1 MEEERFEVHR
11 TDATGISIYSM
22 TKEEIITCVANG
34 EWLFVDGQMVDTSA
48 ISAIAEIDFAQVGSL
63 VFGPQ
68 IHGSYPPQVKVKTL
82 SKKGKWKISEENVS
96 NILGEEYFVYIDG
109 AYIPPTTE
117 LQEKD
122 LESWQDIRRYRKV
135 REWTD

>member
-11 TDATGISIYSM
+11 ADSSGGSIYSM

-48 ISAIAEIDFAQVGSL
+48 ISAIAEIDFAQAGAL
-63 VFGPQ
+63 YLTRQ
-68 IHGSYPPQVKVKTL
+68 IHGCYHPQVKVKTL
-82 SKKGKWKISEENVS
+82 SKKGKWKISEEYVS
-96 NILGEEYFVYIDG
+96 NILGEEYFAYIDG

-122 LESWQDIRRYRKV
+122 LESWQDIRRYRKL

>member
-1 MEEERFEVHR
+1 MWV
-11 TDATGISIYSM
+11 
-22 TKEEIITCVANG
+22 VAVSVSN
-34 EWLFVDGQMVDTSA
+34 
-48 ISAIAEIDFAQVGSL
+48 
-63 VFGPQ
+63 
-68 IHGSYPPQVKVKTL
+68 YPQVKVKTL
-82 SKKGKWKISEENVS
+82 SEKGKWKLSEEFVC

>member
-1 MEEERFEVHR
+1 
-11 TDATGISIYSM
+11 
-22 TKEEIITCVANG
+22 
-34 EWLFVDGQMVDTSA
+34 MVDTSA
-48 ISAIAEIDFAQVGSL
+48 ISAIAEIDFAQAGAL
-63 VFGPQ
+63 YLTRQ
-68 IHGSYPPQVKVKTL
+68 IHGCYHPQVKVKTL
-82 SKKGKWKISEENVS
+82 SKKGKWKISEEYVS

>member
-1 MEEERFEVHR
+1 MEERFEVNR
-11 TDATGISIYSM
+11 AGLDGGSIYSM
-22 TKEEIITCVANG
+22 TKKEITTCLTNG
-34 EWLFVDGQMVDTSA
+34 EWLFVDCQMVDA
-48 ISAIAEIDFAQVGSL
+48 ASAIAEIDLAQADSLRMTPALVGS
-63 VFGPQ
+63 
-68 IHGSYPPQVKVKTL
+68 SPPQVKVKTL
-82 SKKGKWKISEENVS
+82 SEKGKWKLSEESVS
-96 NILGEEYFVYIDG
+96 NILGEGYFVYIDG

>member
-11 TDATGISIYSM
+11 ADSFGGSIYSM

-34 EWLFVDGQMVDTSA
+34 EWLFVELQKFDTSA

-63 VFGPQ
+63 YLTRQ
-68 IHGSYPPQVKVKTL
+68 IHGSYHPQVKVKTL

>member
-1 MEEERFEVHR
+1 MEERYNVLTAYPHENLHLTKRQIIDLSNRRGGWWILVEGQRV
-11 TDATGISIYSM
+11 DATTFENTEFSRDN
-22 TKEEIITCVANG
+22 VVRLAPP
-34 EWLFVDGQMVDTSA
+34 L
-48 ISAIAEIDFAQVGSL
+48 VGS
-63 VFGPQ
+63 F
-68 IHGSYPPQVKVKTL
+68 HPQVKVKTL
-82 SKKGKWKISEENVS
+82 SKKGEWELSEEYVS
-96 NILGEEYFVYIDG
+96 DILGEGYFVYIDG